1 MNKFLATTALVAAM
15 SFGAAAMAAPVLNA
29 DGEPL
34 LSWTDLNG
42 NAVIGTQADYNAA
55 LTSYAPGTAPT
66 APDVT
71 DTTKYPGGATNT
83 TYIADKNAYD
93 LAKATYDAKV
103 AFPQTANVT
112 ALNTTEAPLP
122 SESVSLLSG
131 ILTDAAEL
139 SASLTNVSQNLNN
152 VDGSINV
159 DTLRDT
165 GDFSAIIESLTGGGT
180 TNFGSFSQV
189 NANVYGRDIPEALLG
204 VLDPLTLELGNLS
217 TTAIGSLQSGNM
229 TATFDSSDLL
239 ARASSTAEG
248 STTGATMLAEQ
259 YGAFA
264 LPIAMQNVSVNT
276 GAIDGSV
283 NLALNDV
290 NAKTGT
296 IATTAIGSLGSGA
309 MTATITG
316 AMGAPSSVGT
326 GLVNALVG
334 TTTTTTTTTPS
345 GL

>member
-15 SFGAAAMAAPVLNA
+15 SFGAAAMAAPLLNA
-29 DGEPL
+29 NGEPL
-34 LSWTDLNG
+34 LTWTDSDSNV
-42 NAVIGTQADYNAA
+42 VIGTQDEFDAAAA
-55 LTSYAPGTAPT
+55 LAVDEAAFRTA
-66 APDVT
+66 
-71 DTTKYPGGATNT
+71 
-83 TYIADKNAYD
+83 
-93 LAKATYDAKV
+93 
-103 AFPQTANVT
+103 ANVT
-112 ALNTTEAPLP
+112 ALTTTDAPVP

-165 GDFSAIIESLTGGGT
+165 GDFSAIISALTGDGT
-180 TNFGSFSQV
+180 ANFGSFSQV

-229 TATFDSSDLL
+229 TATFDASGLL
-239 ARASSTAEG
+239 AKASSTAEG

-259 YGAFA
+259 YGSFA

-316 AMGAPSSVGT
+316 QIGT
-326 GLVNALVG
+326 AGSTGTNLVNALVG
-334 TTTTTTTTTPS
+334 TTTTP
-345 GL
+345 